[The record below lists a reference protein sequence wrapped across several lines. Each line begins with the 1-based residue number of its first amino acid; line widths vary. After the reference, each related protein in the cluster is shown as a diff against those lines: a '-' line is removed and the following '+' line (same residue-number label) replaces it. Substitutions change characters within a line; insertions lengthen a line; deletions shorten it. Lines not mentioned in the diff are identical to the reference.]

1 MRVCKL
7 YVVMSIKSSFKITTK
22 KKNYG
27 KISKNLLVRKDI
39 RGLVRKADL
48 IIHPDSLNFLA
59 YAHMLL
65 LKKL

>member
-1 MRVCKL
+1 MCKL
-7 YVVMSIKSSFKITTK
+7 YVVMPIKSSFKIPTK

-39 RGLVRKADL
+39 RGLVRKEDL
-48 IIHPDSLNFLA
+48 IILA

-65 LKKL
+65 FKKL